1 MKNEKRKK
9 AEKTMTEEKRNR
21 IVAAFT
27 VNAILL
33 LVVLFAVM
41 IYQFVIIGNLNSK
54 RENIQKQ
61 ITECEEEIEQAQN
74 DLDFYNSENGVL
86 YWLIYNGYVGK

>member
-9 AEKTMTEEKRNR
+9 AEKTMTEEKRNK

-33 LVVLFAVM
+33 IVVLFAVM
-41 IYQFVIIGNLNSK
+41 IYQFVIIGSLNSK
-54 RENIQKQ
+54 RENVQKQ
-61 ITECEEEIEQAQN
+61 ITECQEKTEQAQN

-86 YWLIYNGYVGK
+86 YWLIYNGYKGN